1 MGKVIAIT
9 NQKGGVG
16 KTTTAISFA
25 AALGVLG
32 KKVLVVDIDPQG
44 NTTSGLGINKRA
56 VKATTYDMMIKQVPA
71 KDVVVS
77 TAFSNIDL
85 LPANIQ
91 LSGAD
96 MDLMEM
102 DNRHLCL
109 KRALVPIK
117 ENYDYIIVDF
127 PPALGLIHI
136 NGLTAADTV
145 MIPVQPEYY
154 ALEGMSQLI
163 QTIRKIKAQYN
174 PLLDIEGV
182 VMTMY
187 DGRLNLTVQVAEEI
201 KKYFGR
207 KVYKTTIPRTV
218 RLSEAPSFGQPIY
231 YYDRSSKGSQA
242 YMEMAKEFLQRNGE
256 KVD

>member
-1 MGKVIAIT
+1 M
-9 NQKGGVG
+9 
-16 KTTTAISFA
+16 
-25 AALGVLG
+25 
-32 KKVLVVDIDPQG
+32 
-44 NTTSGLGINKRA
+44 
-56 VKATTYDMMIKQVPA
+56 
-71 KDVVVS
+71 
-77 TAFSNIDL
+77 
-85 LPANIQ
+85 
-91 LSGAD
+91 
-96 MDLMEM
+96 
-102 DNRHLCL
+102 
-109 KRALVPIK
+109 
-117 ENYDYIIVDF
+117 
-127 PPALGLIHI
+127 GLIHI

-256 KVD
+256 KVE